1 LSPFSFEFRFFKQEP
16 VIIMKETAIMSAKFI
31 ASVFGV
37 AVTLGGVMQAQEKIP
52 RPVVPTNLEV
62 SSDYKLFLKVH
73 AVGTQNYICIAAA
86 TPTGGDWLFIGPQA
100 TLFNDSL
107 LQYGTHFQSR
117 NPQKNNAIQ
126 ATWQHSG
133 DTSAVWATRR
143 DGSMDPLYVAPG
155 AIEWLLLDVTG
166 QVLGPTAGNK
176 LTPSLLIQ
184 RINTVGGVKPP
195 SADCTATTLNTRK
208 LVPYE
213 ADYYFY
219 K

>member
-1 LSPFSFEFRFFKQEP
+1 
-16 VIIMKETAIMSAKFI
+16 MSAKFI
-31 ASVFGV
+31 ASVLGV
-37 AVTLGGVMQAQEKIP
+37 AVTLGGVMQAQEKIS

-62 SSDYKLFLKVH
+62 SSDYKVFVKVH
-73 AVGTQNYICIAAA
+73 AVGTQNYICAPS
-86 TPTGGDWLFIGPQA
+86 TTSLTGLDWLFIGPQA

-107 LQYGTHFQSR
+107 QQYGTHFQSR

-166 QVLGPTAGNK
+166 QELGPTAGNK

-184 RINTVGGVKPP
+184 RVNTVGGVKPA
-195 SADCTATTLNTRK
+195 SSECTPATLNTRR
-208 LVPYE
+208 LVSYE

>member
-1 LSPFSFEFRFFKQEP
+1 
-16 VIIMKETAIMSAKFI
+16 MSAKFI
-31 ASVFGV
+31 ASVLGV
-37 AVTLGGVMQAQEKIP
+37 AVALGGVMQAQEKIS

-73 AVGTQNYICIAAA
+73 AVGTQNYICAPSA
-86 TPTGGDWLFIGPQA
+86 TNMTGLDWLFIGPQA

-107 LQYGTHFQSR
+107 QQYGTHFQSR

-166 QVLGPTAGNK
+166 QELGPTAGNK

-184 RINTVGGVKPP
+184 RVNTVGGVKPA
-195 SADCTATTLNTRK
+195 SSECTPATLNTRR
-208 LVPYE
+208 LVSYE

>member
-1 LSPFSFEFRFFKQEP
+1 
-16 VIIMKETAIMSAKFI
+16 MSAKFI
-31 ASVFGV
+31 GSVLGV
-37 AVTLGGVMQAQEKIP
+37 AVTLGGVMQAQEKIS

-73 AVGTQNYICIAAA
+73 AVGTQNYICAPSA
-86 TPTGGDWLFIGPQA
+86 TNITGLDWLFIGPQA
-100 TLFNDSL
+100 TLFNDS

-166 QVLGPTAGNK
+166 QELGPTAGNK

-184 RINTVGGVKPP
+184 RVNTVGGVKPA
-195 SADCTATTLNTRK
+195 SSECTPATLNTRR
-208 LVPYE
+208 LVSYE

>member
-1 LSPFSFEFRFFKQEP
+1 
-16 VIIMKETAIMSAKFI
+16 MSAKFI
-31 ASVFGV
+31 GSVLGV
-37 AVTLGGVMQAQEKIP
+37 AVTLGGVMQAQEKIS

-73 AVGTQNYICIAAA
+73 AVGTQNYICAPSA
-86 TPTGGDWLFIGPQA
+86 TNITGLDWLFIGPQA
-100 TLFNDSL
+100 TLFNDS

-166 QVLGPTAGNK
+166 QELGPTAGNK

-184 RINTVGGVKPP
+184 RVNTVGGMKPA
-195 SADCTATTLNTRK
+195 STECTQTTLNTRK
-208 LVPYE
+208 LVSYE

>member
-1 LSPFSFEFRFFKQEP
+1 VL
-16 VIIMKETAIMSAKFI
+16 
-31 ASVFGV
+31 GL
-37 AVTLGGVMQAQEKIP
+37 AVSLGAAMQAQTERIP
-52 RPVVPTNLEV
+52 RPAVPTNLEV

-73 AVGTQNYICIAAA
+73 AVGTQNYICAPAA
-86 TPTGGDWLFIGPQA
+86 TATGLDWLFIGPQA

-107 LQYGTHFQSR
+107 QQIGTHFQSR
-117 NPQKNNAIQ
+117 NPIKANAIQ

-143 DGSMDPLYVAPG
+143 DGSMDPAYVAPG
-155 AIEWLLLDVTG
+155 AIEWLLLDVSG
-166 QVLGPTAGNK
+166 QQLGPTAGNK

-184 RINTVGGVKPP
+184 RVNTAGGVKPP
-195 SADCTATTLNTRK
+195 SSECTAATLNSRK
-208 LVPYE
+208 LVSYE

>member
-1 LSPFSFEFRFFKQEP
+1 
-16 VIIMKETAIMSAKFI
+16 MSAKFI
-31 ASVFGV
+31 ASVLGV
-37 AVTLGGVMQAQEKIP
+37 AVSLGGAMQAQTEKIA
-52 RPVVPTNLEV
+52 RPAVPANLEV
-62 SSDYKLFLKVH
+62 STDYKLFLKVH
-73 AVGTQNYICIAAA
+73 AVGTQNYICAPAPTA
-86 TPTGGDWLFIGPQA
+86 TGVDWFFIGPQA

-107 LQYGTHFQSR
+107 QQIGTHFQSR
-117 NPQKNNAIQ
+117 NPLKNNVIQ

-143 DGSMDPLYVAPG
+143 DGSVDPAYVAPG

-166 QVLGPTAGNK
+166 QQLGPTTGNK

-184 RINTVGGVKPP
+184 RINTVGGVKPA
-195 SADCTATTLNTRK
+195 SSECTPTILNTRK
-208 LVPYE
+208 LVSYE